1 MNDYLTNDVPRLR
14 ESRQPAVHGRA
25 IREAIR
31 GRTFEDVPEVV
42 AAIKEGAKGK
52 SAATLNRRLALLR
65 RVCNLAEEWGWIER
79 APKIRLVPE
88 QPRETW
94 LTKAQIEALASRMPR
109 CGDIVRLAAYTG
121 LRRRELLELTADS
134 VRGAELIVA
143 TLKQRQRTFRVVP
156 VPTAVQHILPS
167 IPWPVTDQIL
177 RDEWEQARKAEKL
190 AGVRFHDLRHAY
202 GSMLAERG
210 VPDRTIMALMG
221 HSDPRMV
228 ARYSHLRPGYLASV
242 VEGL

>member
-1 MNDYLTNDVPRLR
+1 MAYLKNDVPRLR
-14 ESRQPAVHGRA
+14 EARQPAVHARA
-25 IREAIR
+25 IFGVID
-31 GRTFEDVPEVV
+31 GKTFEDVPDVV
-42 AAIKEGAKGK
+42 KAIKEGARGR

-94 LTKAQIEALASRMPR
+94 LTRAQIEALASRMPR

-121 LRRRELLELTADS
+121 LRRRELLELTAGS
-134 VRGAELIVA
+134 VRGTELLVN
-143 TLKQRQRTFRVVP
+143 TLKQRQRTYRVVP
-156 VPTAVQHILPS
+156 VPKGVQHILKG

-177 RDEWEQARKAEKL
+177 RDEWERARKAEGL
-190 AGVRFHDLRHAY
+190 QAVRFHDLRHAY
-202 GSMLAERG
+202 GSMLAELG
-210 VPDRTIMALMG
+210 TQDRTIMALMG

-242 VEGL
+242 VDGL